1 MNHHKTRRAFRAP
14 KSSSRRDDGNHRPR
28 IVVVGAGFGGAYCAR
43 NLRKKVRSRD
53 VDIVLVDSR
62 NYFIFYPLL
71 IEAGTGKLPPRHV
84 VVSIRSFVRDADFLL
99 AKVTGID
106 AEAQS
111 VQFIDGATGESGE
124 LDYDYLVVSPGAV
137 TNLPDV
143 PGLDEFGFSIKSLAD
158 AVALR
163 DHAIEMLECANNA
176 TDRDARRE
184 LLHFVVVG
192 GSFTGVEV
200 AGEFLDFLRKATV
213 NYDCVDRSDV
223 RVTLVEVNGRVLPP
237 LSEEMSEY
245 AAGRMRDCG
254 IELRLNESVDRIER
268 TRVHVDSGDA
278 LPSRTLIWCA
288 GIAPNPLL
296 EKLPFERDDRGYIRT
311 ARDLRVV
318 DEDRVWAIGDCA
330 SNPDPDGDPY
340 PATAQHATL
349 QAKHVAADIA
359 RVLGGGE
366 TRPCDLDSRGS
377 LASTGCR
384 TGVANVFGVKLG
396 GFAAWWLFRTV
407 YLFKMPGL
415 ARKARVALDW
425 TLDLVFPRDFIALD
439 VTPRGH
445 HKSETRR
452 KKSA

>member
-1 MNHHKTRRAFRAP
+1 MTNRQKRRAFRAP
-14 KSSSRRDDGNHRPR
+14 RGSGRGNEGNHRPR
-28 IVVVGAGFGGAYCAR
+28 VVVVGAGFGGAYCAR
-43 NLRKKVRSRD
+43 NLRKKVRSKN
-53 VDIVLVDSR
+53 VDIVLIDSR

-84 VVSIRSFVRDADFLL
+84 VVSIRSFVPDADFLL
-99 AKVTGID
+99 GTVSGID
-106 AEAQS
+106 PEARS
-111 VQFIDGATGESGE
+111 VHFIDGATGERGE
-124 LDYDYLVVSPGAV
+124 LGYDYLVVSPGAV

-200 AGEFLDFLRKATV
+200 AGEFIDFLRKATV
-213 NYDCVDRSDV
+213 NYECVDRSDV
-223 RVTLVEVNGRVLPP
+223 GVTLVEIDGRVLPP
-237 LSEEMSEY
+237 LSEEMSGY
-245 AAGRMRDCG
+245 AARCMRDCG
-254 IELRLNESVDRIER
+254 IELRLNESVERIER
-268 TRVHVDSGDA
+268 TRVHLSSGDV
-278 LPSRTLIWCA
+278 LSSRTLIWCA

-296 EKLPFERDDRGYIRT
+296 EKLPFERDERGYIKT
-311 ARDLRVV
+311 ARDLRAVGQ
-318 DEDRVWAIGDCA
+318 DRVWAIGDCA
-330 SNPDPDGDPY
+330 ANPSPDGDPY

-349 QAKHVAADIA
+349 QAQHAAADIA
-359 RVLGGGE
+359 RVLRGGG

-425 TLDLVFPRDFIALD
+425 TLDLVFPRDFVALD
-439 VTPRGH
+439 VTPRRS
-445 HKSETRR
+445 HKGADNRR
-452 KKSA
+452 KSA